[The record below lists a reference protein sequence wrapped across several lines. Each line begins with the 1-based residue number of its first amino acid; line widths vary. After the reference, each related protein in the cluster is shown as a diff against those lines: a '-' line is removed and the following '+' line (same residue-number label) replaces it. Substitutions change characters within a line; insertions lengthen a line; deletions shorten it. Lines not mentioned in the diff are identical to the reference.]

1 MSATLKK
8 VALFLFCYTSFLYA
22 ISFFRRMTSMQKR
35 MKFGIIHNGLF
46 HNTILRNYLQMNTVL
61 VGAQWG
67 DEGKGK
73 VIDFLTEE
81 ADVVVRFQGG
91 SNAGHT
97 VVVGEKKYVL
107 HLVPSG
113 ILHNGKHCVIG
124 NGVVMD
130 PFDLMKELEQ
140 VESWGFELKGRFHIS
155 ERAQMVMQWH
165 RALDKAEE
173 AVREEGEKIGTTGR
187 GIGPAYAA
195 KVGRYGMR
203 VGDILKPNF
212 PDLVRKQ
219 VKEANVKLRSLGALE
234 LDAEEMVKLY
244 TPMVSALLPYVT
256 DAIEFLHQNLDAKK
270 SILFEGA
277 QATML
282 DIDFGTYPF
291 VTSSNPTAGGA
302 CTGSGVSPR
311 AIDRVIGVMKL
322 YTTRVGEGPFPT
334 ELFDEDGEE
343 MRRRGGEFGATTGRP
358 RRCGWFDAVIGRYA
372 QRVNGVDFWALTKL
386 DVLDTF
392 PTVKI
397 CTGYKR
403 KDGFVY
409 TTFPSDLDALAQCE
423 PVYEELP
430 GWQSETSHITN
441 YDALPENAKKYIDRI
456 LELVGGK
463 LGVLSVGPA
472 RETTLRINV

>member
-1 MSATLKK
+1 
-8 VALFLFCYTSFLYA
+8 
-22 ISFFRRMTSMQKR
+22 
-35 MKFGIIHNGLF
+35 
-46 HNTILRNYLQMNTVL
+46 MNTVL

-81 ADVVVRFQGG
+81 SDVVVRFQGG

-97 VVVGEKKYVL
+97 VVVGDKKYVL

-113 ILHNGKHCVIG
+113 VLHEGKHCVIG

-130 PFDLMKELEQ
+130 PFDLMRELEQ
-140 VESWGFELKGRFHIS
+140 VESWGFELQGRFHIS

-165 RALDKAEE
+165 RAIDKAEE
-173 AVREEGEKIGTTGR
+173 AARPEGKKIGTTGR

-212 PDLVRKQ
+212 LDLVRDQ
-219 VKEANVKLRSLGALE
+219 VEDANRALNALGAQP
-234 LDAEEMVKLY
+234 LDPEEMVRLY
-244 TPMVSALLPYVT
+244 APMVPALMPYVT
-256 DAIEFLHQNLDAKK
+256 DTIQFLHENLEQKK

-311 AIDRVIGVMKL
+311 AIDRVIGVIKL

-334 ELFDEDGEE
+334 ELTDADGETL
-343 MRRRGGEFGATTGRP
+343 RRRGGEFGATTGRP

-372 QRVNGVDFWALTKL
+372 QCVNGVDFWAMTKL
-386 DVLDTF
+386 DVLDSF
-392 PTVKI
+392 PAVKI
-397 CTGYKR
+397 CTGYR
-403 KDGFVY
+403 RTDGFVY
-409 TTFPSDLDALAQCE
+409 QTFPADLDALKKCE
-423 PVYEELP
+423 PVYEEHP
-430 GWQSETSHITN
+430 GWMCETSKITA
-441 YDALPENAKKYIDRI
+441 YAELPENAKRYINRI
-456 LELVGGK
+456 LDLIGGR

-472 RETTLRINV
+472 RETTLRINI

>member
-1 MSATLKK
+1 
-8 VALFLFCYTSFLYA
+8 
-22 ISFFRRMTSMQKR
+22 
-35 MKFGIIHNGLF
+35 
-46 HNTILRNYLQMNTVL
+46 MNTVL

-73 VIDFLTEE
+73 VIDFLTDE
-81 ADVVVRFQGG
+81 ADIVVRFQGG

-97 VVVGEKKYVL
+97 VVVGDKSYVL

-113 ILHNGKHCVIG
+113 ILHEGRHCVIG

-140 VESWGFELKGRFHIS
+140 VESWGFELKDRFHIS

-165 RALDKAEE
+165 RALDRAEE
-173 AVREEGEKIGTTGR
+173 AVRPEGEKIGTTGR

-195 KVGRYGMR
+195 KVGRQGMR

-212 PDLVRKQ
+212 ADLVRRQ
-219 VKEANVKLRSLGALE
+219 VAEANRKLKSLGALE
-234 LDAEEMVKLY
+234 LDADEMVDLY
-244 TPMVSALLPYVT
+244 APVVPALMPYVT
-256 DAIEFLHQNLDAKK
+256 DTIQYLHENLDAKK

-311 AIDRVIGVMKL
+311 SIDRVIGVMKL

-334 ELFDEDGEE
+334 ELLDEDGETL
-343 MRRRGGEFGATTGRP
+343 RRRGGEFGATTGRP
-358 RRCGWFDAVIGRYA
+358 RRCGWFDAVVGRYA
-372 QRVNGVDFWALTKL
+372 QRVNGVDYWALTKL

-392 PTVKI
+392 PVVKI
-397 CTGYKR
+397 CTGYR
-403 KDGFVY
+403 RRDGFVY
-409 TTFPSDLDALAQCE
+409 TTFPADLDVLEYCE
-423 PVYEELP
+423 PVYEEMP
-430 GWQSETSHITN
+430 GWMCETSHVTD
-441 YDALPENAKKYIDRI
+441 YAELPENAKKYVNRI
-456 LELVGGK
+456 LDLVGGK

>member
-1 MSATLKK
+1 
-8 VALFLFCYTSFLYA
+8 
-22 ISFFRRMTSMQKR
+22 
-35 MKFGIIHNGLF
+35 
-46 HNTILRNYLQMNTVL
+46 MNTVL

-81 ADVVVRFQGG
+81 SDVVVRFQGG

-97 VVVGEKKYVL
+97 VVVGDKKYVL

-130 PFDLMKELEQ
+130 PFDLMKELDQ
-140 VESWGFELKGRFHIS
+140 VKSWGFELKGRFHIS

-165 RALDKAEE
+165 RAIDKAEE
-173 AVREEGEKIGTTGR
+173 AARPAGKKIGTTGR

-195 KVGRYGMR
+195 KVGRCGMR

-212 PDLVRKQ
+212 LNLVRDQ
-219 VKEANVKLRSLGALE
+219 VAEANLKLKSLGAQP

-244 TPMVSALLPYVT
+244 TPMVKALLPYVT
-256 DAIEFLHQNLDAKK
+256 DTIQFLHENLEAKK
-270 SILFEGA
+270 SLLFEGA

-302 CTGSGVSPR
+302 CTGSGVPPR
-311 AIDRVIGVMKL
+311 AIDRVIGVLKL

-334 ELFDEDGEE
+334 ELLDNDGETL
-343 MRRRGGEFGATTGRP
+343 RQRGGEFGATTGRP
-358 RRCGWFDAVIGRYA
+358 RRCGWFDAVVAKYA
-372 QRVNGVDFWALTKL
+372 QRVNGVDYWAMTKL

-392 PTVKI
+392 PVVKI

-403 KDGFVY
+403 DDGFVY
-409 TTFPSDLDALAQCE
+409 TTFPADLEVLKRCT

-430 GWQSETSHITN
+430 GWQCETSKITD
-441 YDALPENAKKYIDRI
+441 YAALPENAKNYINRI
-456 LELVGGK
+456 LDLVGGK

-472 RETTLRINV
+472 RETTLRIEV

>member
-1 MSATLKK
+1 
-8 VALFLFCYTSFLYA
+8 
-22 ISFFRRMTSMQKR
+22 
-35 MKFGIIHNGLF
+35 
-46 HNTILRNYLQMNTVL
+46 MNTVL

-97 VVVGEKKYVL
+97 VVVGDKKYVL

-113 ILHNGKHCVIG
+113 VLHDGKHCVIG

-140 VESWGFELKGRFHIS
+140 VESWGFRLKDRFHIS

-173 AVREEGEKIGTTGR
+173 AARPAGRKIGTTGR

-195 KVGRYGMR
+195 KVGRYGLR
-203 VGDILKPNF
+203 VGDILKPGF
-212 PDLVRKQ
+212 LDLVRSQ
-219 VKEANVKLRSLGALE
+219 VEDVNVKLKALGALP
-234 LDAEEMVKLY
+234 LDADEMVRLY
-244 TPMVSALLPYVT
+244 APMVPALMPYVT
-256 DAIEFLHQNLDAKK
+256 DTIQFLHESLEEKK
-270 SILFEGA
+270 SVLFEGA

-302 CTGSGVSPR
+302 CTGSGVPPH
-311 AIDRVIGVMKL
+311 AIDRVIGVLKL

-334 ELFDEDGEE
+334 ELLDADGELL
-343 MRRRGGEFGATTGRP
+343 RQRGGEFGATTGRP
-358 RRCGWFDAVIGRYA
+358 RRCGWFDAVVARYA
-372 QRVNGVDFWALTKL
+372 HFWAMTKL
-386 DVLDTF
+386 DVLDAF
-392 PTVKI
+392 PVVKI
-397 CTGYKR
+397 CTGYRR

-409 TTFPSDLDALAQCE
+409 TTFPADLDVLQYCE
-423 PVYEELP
+423 PVYEEMP
-430 GWQSETSHITN
+430 GWQCETSHVTD
-441 YDALPENAKKYIDRI
+441 YAALPENAKAYINRI
-456 LELVGGK
+456 LDLAGGR

-472 RETTLRINV
+472 RETTLRINI

>member
-1 MSATLKK
+1 
-8 VALFLFCYTSFLYA
+8 
-22 ISFFRRMTSMQKR
+22 
-35 MKFGIIHNGLF
+35 
-46 HNTILRNYLQMNTVL
+46 MNTVL

-97 VVVGEKKYVL
+97 VVVGDKKYVL

-113 ILHNGKHCVIG
+113 VLHEGKHCVIG

-130 PFDLMKELEQ
+130 PFDLVRELEQ
-140 VESWGFELKGRFHIS
+140 VQSWGFDIKGRFHIS
-155 ERAQMVMQWH
+155 ERAHMVMQWH
-165 RALDKAEE
+165 RALDAAEE
-173 AVREEGEKIGTTGR
+173 AARAAGRKIGTTGR

-203 VGDILKPNF
+203 AGDLLKPNF
-212 PDLVRKQ
+212 ADIIRIRTE
-219 VKEANVKLRSLGALE
+219 EANAKLVSLGAHE
-234 LDAEEMVKLY
+234 LDVDEMIRLY
-244 TPMVSALLPYVT
+244 TPMANALLPYVT
-256 DAIEFLHQNLDAKK
+256 DTVQFLHESLDANRQ
-270 SILFEGA
+270 ILFEGA

-282 DIDFGTYPF
+282 DVDFGTYPF

-302 CTGSGVSPR
+302 CTGSGVGPR
-311 AIDRVIGVMKL
+311 AIDRVIGVLKL

-334 ELFDEDGEE
+334 ELFDSDGELL
-343 MRRRGGEFGATTGRP
+343 RSRGGEFGATTGRP
-358 RRCGWFDAVIGRYA
+358 RRCGWFDAVIARYA
-372 QRVNGVDFWALTKL
+372 QRINGVDFWAMTKL
-386 DVLDTF
+386 DVLDAF

-403 KDGFVY
+403 DDGFVY
-409 TTFPSDLDALAQCE
+409 QTFPADLDVLARCE
-423 PVYEELP
+423 PVYEEMP
-430 GWQSETSHITN
+430 GWQCETSHITN
-441 YDALPENAKKYIDRI
+441 YDALPENAKRYIDRI
-456 LELVGGK
+456 LELIGGK

-472 RETTLRINV
+472 RETTLRIGV

>member
-1 MSATLKK
+1 M
-8 VALFLFCYTSFLYA
+8 
-22 ISFFRRMTSMQKR
+22 
-35 MKFGIIHNGLF
+35 
-46 HNTILRNYLQMNTVL
+46 NTIL

-97 VVVGEKKYVL
+97 VVVGDKKYVL

-113 ILHNGKHCVIG
+113 VLHDGKHCVIG

-130 PFDLMKELEQ
+130 PFDLMRELEQ
-140 VESWGFELKGRFHIS
+140 VESWGFDIKSRFHIS
-155 ERAQMVMQWH
+155 ERAHMVMQWH
-165 RALDKAEE
+165 REIDKAEE
-173 AVREEGEKIGTTGR
+173 ALRSSGAKIGTTGR

-195 KVGRYGMR
+195 KVGRYGLR
-203 VGDILKPNF
+203 VGDILRPDF
-212 PDLVRKQ
+212 LDLVRAQ
-219 VKEANVKLRSLGALE
+219 VAEANRTLEALHAHA
-234 LDAEEMVKLY
+234 LDPEEMVRLY
-244 TPMVSALLPYVT
+244 APMVAALVPYVT
-256 DAIEFLHQNLDAKK
+256 DTVQFLHESLEKGQSL
-270 SILFEGA
+270 LFEGA

-311 AIDRVIGVMKL
+311 AIDRVIGVLKL

-334 ELFDEDGEE
+334 ELFDKDGETL
-343 MRRRGGEFGATTGRP
+343 RQRGGEFGATTGRP
-358 RRCGWFDAVIGRYA
+358 RRCGWFDAVVARYA
-372 QRVNGVDFWALTKL
+372 QRVNGIDYWAMTKL

-392 PTVKI
+392 ETIKI
-397 CTGYKR
+397 CTGYR
-403 KDGFVY
+403 REDGFVY
-409 TTFPSDLDALAQCE
+409 TTFPADLGALRRCE

-430 GWQSETSHITN
+430 GWMCETSNITRFE
-441 YDALPENAKKYIDRI
+441 DLPANAKRYIDRI
-456 LELVGGK
+456 LELIGGK
-463 LGVLSVGPA
+463 LGVLSVGPK
-472 RETTLRINV
+472 RETTLRLI

>member
-1 MSATLKK
+1 
-8 VALFLFCYTSFLYA
+8 
-22 ISFFRRMTSMQKR
+22 
-35 MKFGIIHNGLF
+35 
-46 HNTILRNYLQMNTVL
+46 MNTVL

-73 VIDFLTEE
+73 VIDFLSEE
-81 ADVVVRFQGG
+81 ADVVVRYQGG

-97 VVVGEKKYVL
+97 VVVGDKKYVL

-113 ILHNGKHCVIG
+113 ILHEGRHCVIG

-155 ERAQMVMQWH
+155 ERAHMVMQWH
-165 RALDKAEE
+165 RAIDRAEE
-173 AVREEGEKIGTTGR
+173 AARPEGRKIGTTGR

-195 KVGRYGMR
+195 KVGRCGLR
-203 VGDILKPNF
+203 VGDILR
-212 PDLVRKQ
+212 PDFSDVVRGC
-219 VKEANVKLRSLGALE
+219 VAEANVALKALGAQP

-244 TPMVSALLPYVT
+244 APMVPALMPYVT
-256 DAIEFLHQNLDAKK
+256 DTIQFLHESLEAKK

-311 AIDRVIGVMKL
+311 SIDRVIGVLKL

-334 ELFDEDGEE
+334 ELLDADGETL
-343 MRRRGGEFGATTGRP
+343 RRRGGEFGATTGRP
-358 RRCGWFDAVIGRYA
+358 RRCGWFDAVIAKYA
-372 QRVNGVDFWALTKL
+372 QRVNGIDFWAMTKL
-386 DVLDTF
+386 DVLDEF
-392 PTVKI
+392 PVVKI
-397 CTGYKR
+397 CTGYR
-403 KDGFVY
+403 RADGFVY
-409 TTFPSDLDALAQCE
+409 TTFPADLKVLEKCE
-423 PVYEELP
+423 PVYEEMP
-430 GWQSETSHITN
+430 GWQCDTSSATS
-441 YDALPENAKKYIDRI
+441 YDSLPDNAKAYVKRI

-472 RETTLRINV
+472 RASTFRIGI